1 MAGQSL
7 GKLLIVSG
15 PSGVGKSTVV
25 RKLLKDC
32 KLPLELSVSA
42 TTRAPRAG
50 EQDGVDYHFL
60 SDEEFNRRRGAGD
73 FLECVEVFGRGY
85 WYGTLKESVTSGLNQ
100 GKWLLLEIDVEGA
113 MEVIQSYPHAI
124 TIFIHPGS
132 LEELER
138 RLRNRG
144 TESEAAIQRRLEVAK
159 RELSFS
165 DRYRFV
171 VVNDKLERA
180 VQEICEHLTRCGE

>member
-1 MAGQSL
+1 MTEQSS

-25 RKLLKDC
+25 RRLLKDC
-32 KLPLELSVSA
+32 ELPLELSVSA

-50 EQDGVDYHFL
+50 EQDGVDYYFL
-60 SDEEFNRRRGAGD
+60 TDEDFNRRRNAGD

-85 WYGTLKESVTSGLNQ
+85 WYGTLKETVSTGLNQ
-100 GKWLLLEIDVEGA
+100 GKWVLLEIDVDGA
-113 MEVIQSYPHAI
+113 MEVIRSYPNAI

-132 LEELER
+132 AEELER

-144 TESEAAIQRRLEVAK
+144 TETEAAIQRRLEVAK

-171 VVNDKLERA
+171 VVNDKVERA
-180 VQEICEHLTRCGE
+180 VQEICEHLTSYGE